1 MNVSVSV
8 KKQNKTNFKKI
19 TSTENLPYLH
29 TKYLV
34 LKKITAKKRKPV
46 ELLTLQ
52 N

>member
-1 MNVSVSV
+1 MKVSVSV

-29 TKYLV
+29 TKYLE
-34 LKKITAKKRKPV
+34 LKKITAKKGKPV